1 MKKFLP
7 ILWIFFTAPLCW
19 GEMPLWV
26 FKTLSGEVMTS
37 PSWSI
42 EENVYQLGEKKIP
55 VSQVY
60 SLEQAGSVRPV
71 WPTSAVLVTLAGD
84 RLAGELVSGKDTSL
98 IWKANWGDRHSELS
112 FPMSGLAY
120 IRWQNRESSQ
130 SPEPIKGRDVVR
142 LTSDED
148 LTGALSGLTPK
159 EGITL
164 EEMGKKKTIPIE
176 KVQWVVFNPDLAR
189 PRLPRG
195 AYYRIT
201 TQNGNRLIVTQF
213 TSNGKELTAENLFR
227 QKVVLNQA
235 LVVAI
240 DEMAGQALDLASIKP
255 NEFVYSSFDDEKFV
269 YKVNQNVLG
278 QPLCLKNGERI
289 ASYDSGLGLHSGML
303 LKYSLEGKYKR
314 FEGKIGLDAV
324 SGLRGEVLVTMQ
336 LDGKPIEGWTNRK
349 LTIRDEGVD
358 FSIDTNGKKELVI
371 EFKRGSLGPV
381 QGVVNLVQAR
391 LIP

>member
-1 MKKFLP
+1 MKNFLP
-7 ILWIFFTAPLCW
+7 ILWIFVTAPLCW
-19 GEMPLWV
+19 GEMPLWA
-26 FKTLSGEVMTS
+26 FKTLSGEVLTS

-60 SLEQAGSVRPV
+60 SLEQAGQVRPS

-189 PRLPRG
+189 PR
-195 AYYRIT
+195 
-201 TQNGNRLIVTQF
+201 
-213 TSNGKELTAENLFR
+213 
-227 QKVVLNQA
+227 
-235 LVVAI
+235 
-240 DEMAGQALDLASIKP
+240 
-255 NEFVYSSFDDEKFV
+255 
-269 YKVNQNVLG
+269 
-278 QPLCLKNGERI
+278 
-289 ASYDSGLGLHSGML
+289 
-303 LKYSLEGKYKR
+303 
-314 FEGKIGLDAV
+314 
-324 SGLRGEVLVTMQ
+324 
-336 LDGKPIEGWTNRK
+336 
-349 LTIRDEGVD
+349 
-358 FSIDTNGKKELVI
+358 
-371 EFKRGSLGPV
+371 
-381 QGVVNLVQAR
+381 
-391 LIP
+391 